1 LVTTCSACSTRHG
14 LHQQPAHVKGIKPI
28 TTRTIERWYQSL
40 SDDVGIKFTSHDIRK
55 LARDNWQDNERGAS
69 TGFLVFKSGERLL
82 NHERD
87 GLDKRYMH
95 THSREQM
102 RKALGEG
109 GYEMIRLIFK

>member
-1 LVTTCSACSTRHG
+1 LVITCSACSTRHG

-40 SDDVGIKFTSHDIRK
+40 SDDAGIKFTSHDIRK
-55 LARDNWQDNERGAS
+55 LARDSWQDMGIDW
-69 TGFLVFKSGERLL
+69 VIGEMLL

-102 RKALGEG
+102 RKALGKWVQK
-109 GYEMIRLIFK
+109 IIDISKP